1 MGIKDSFGRKLFLVL
16 NGVFLIAL
24 ACICLMP
31 LINIASLSLSSKT
44 AAMSGYVKLWPV
56 DFTLKAYQFAFSKPA
71 FWSSVIVSFTRVG
84 LGGAIN
90 IFLTLM
96 VAYPLSKEASQFR
109 WRTMYVWIFFITTL
123 FSGGLIP
130 SFILVKELKL
140 QDTIWALV
148 LPGAMPVFNAIL
160 LLNFFRGI
168 PKELEDAAAID
179 GAGHWTILWKIFVPI
194 SLPALA
200 TIILFS
206 VVGHWN
212 SWFDGLIYMNR
223 IEHYPL
229 LSYLQTMLIGQG
241 SLMRS
246 MSKSEIQLYLKISD
260 RTVKAAQI
268 FISAIPVLMVYPF
281 LQRYFVKGL
290 VIGSVKG

>member
-1 MGIKDSFGRKLFLVL
+1 
-16 NGVFLIAL
+16 
-24 ACICLMP
+24 
-31 LINIASLSLSSKT
+31 
-44 AAMSGYVKLWPV
+44 
-56 DFTLKAYQFAFSKPA
+56 
-71 FWSSVIVSFTRVG
+71 
-84 LGGAIN
+84 
-90 IFLTLM
+90 
-96 VAYPLSKEASQFR
+96 
-109 WRTMYVWIFFITTL
+109 MYVWIFFITTL